1 VNEKLANEVIRE
13 RGAIIDGAIVRVMK
27 TNKDVAVSYAEL
39 STKVM
44 SMITMFKAQPQ
55 MIKTRIEALITNV
68 YMRRDEKDRTK
79 FWYVA

>member
-1 VNEKLANEVIRE
+1 MNEKLANEVIRE

-27 TNKDVAVSYAEL
+27 TNKDVAVSYDEL

>member
-1 VNEKLANEVIRE
+1 MTEKLANEVTRE

-44 SMITMFKAQPQ
+44 SMITMFKAQP
-55 MIKTRIEALITNV
+55 
-68 YMRRDEKDRTK
+68 
-79 FWYVA
+79 